1 MAFDRKRRR
10 GSRDEGPSDGLE
22 ENVIQIYRCSKVVK
36 GGRRFSF
43 AALVVVG
50 DRQGRVGVG
59 YGKANEVPNAV
70 EKGIS
75 EAKKSLVSVN
85 LKGQTI
91 PHEVI
96 GRFGASSVVMVPA
109 SDGTGVTA
117 GKKLRPMLELAG
129 IQNLLTKAYGS
140 TSPKNLLKAA
150 MAALKK
156 LRTAEMVSAL
166 RGVDIG

>member
-1 MAFDRKRRR
+1 MAFDRRRRR
-10 GSRDEGPSDGLE
+10 GGRDDTPSDGLE

-50 DRQGRVGVG
+50 DRQGRVGIG
-59 YGKANEVPNAV
+59 YGKANEVPAAV
-70 EKGIS
+70 EKGIT
-75 EAKKSLVSVN
+75 EAKKSMVLIN
-85 LKGQTI
+85 LKGHTI
-91 PHEVI
+91 PHQVT

-109 SDGTGVTA
+109 SEGTGVTA

-140 TSPKNLLKAA
+140 TSPKNLLRAS
-150 MAALKK
+150 MNALKK
-156 LRTAEMVSAL
+156 LRTAQMVSAL

>member
-1 MAFDRKRRR
+1 MAFDRRRRR
-10 GSRDEGPSDGLE
+10 GGGDDGPSDGLE

-50 DRQGRVGVG
+50 DRKGRIGIG

-75 EAKKSLVSVN
+75 EAKKSLVTVN
-85 LKGQTI
+85 LKGHTI
-91 PHEVI
+91 PHEII
-96 GRFGASSVVMVPA
+96 GRFGASSVILVPA
-109 SDGTGVTA
+109 SDGTGVIA

-140 TSPKNLLKAA
+140 TSPKNLLRAA
-150 MAALKK
+150 MSGLKK